1 LTFSYF
7 SIIFLFK
14 KFKNVLYPEWA
25 MEGIQL
31 SVKQAGVNNNISVIK
46 VGGYIDTTTS
56 AELEHSLESLLNSDC
71 YNIIIDLGN
80 VDYIS
85 SAGWGIFISEI
96 KGIRER
102 GGDLKLVSMIPDVYE
117 VFELL
122 EFHYILKAFDTLE
135 DAIADFDKTRPKS
148 EVSQPISVVEDTSTV
163 QKPMATKEKVAVSQK
178 DDYLD
183 RMMKAETKDKSV
195 EDKIKRLVI
204 ENPEYGSIKIMKE
217 LNTPQYGNIKLS
229 WLQVM
234 KYLKQLKLNSKKKRI
249 EFFRKQTAKQS

>member
-1 LTFSYF
+1 
-7 SIIFLFK
+7 
-14 KFKNVLYPEWA
+14 

-31 SVKQAGVNNNISVIK
+31 SVKQTGVNNNISVIK

-56 AELEHSLESLLNSDC
+56 AELEHSLEQLLDLNSN
-71 YNIIIDLGN
+71 NIVIDLGN

-102 GGDLKLVSMIPDVYE
+102 GGDLKLVGMIPDVYE

-122 EFHYILKAFDTLE
+122 EFHYILKAFDSLD
-135 DAIADFDKTRPKS
+135 DAIADFDKARPKG
-148 EVSQPISVVEDTSTV
+148 EATQPVFVEDEKPIVPKHKAVQEKETSS
-163 QKPMATKEKVAVSQK
+163 KR

-183 RMMKAETKDKSV
+183 RMMKADAKDKSV
-195 EDKIKRLVI
+195 EDKIKQLVI

-217 LNTPQYGNIKLS
+217 LNTSQFGNLKVS
-229 WLQVM
+229 WFQVLR
-234 KYLKQLKLNSKKKRI
+234 YLKQLNLNSKKKRI
-249 EFFRKQTAKQS
+249 EFFQQQTARKG